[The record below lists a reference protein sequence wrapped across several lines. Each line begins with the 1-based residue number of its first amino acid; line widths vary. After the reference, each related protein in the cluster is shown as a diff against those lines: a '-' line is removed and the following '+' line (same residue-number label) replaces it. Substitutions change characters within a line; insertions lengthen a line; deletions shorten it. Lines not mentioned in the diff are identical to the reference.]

1 MWTWAFNMSL
11 ILAGPVRRTRKK
23 LQAQIACFHVM
34 PARAAGFG
42 GANFGVST
50 GGAYPRRA
58 FLMRTSEYPSS
69 ECRKAQT
76 LPSGQLYL
84 HTRTAINS
92 ALVNSESCVSVW
104 RSCHAIKFSWPGTCG
119 YDIVS
124 IHKNY
129 CSQMVHA
136 TDSPSAICYFG
147 GSPRRL
153 CDLQGDG
160 GPAGSA
166 LLPRFGRSSPR
177 VPLGH
182 MGCRLERKKE

>member
-1 MWTWAFNMSL
+1 
-11 ILAGPVRRTRKK
+11 
-23 LQAQIACFHVM
+23 M

-58 FLMRTSEYPSS
+58 FLMRSSEYPSS

-84 HTRTAINS
+84 HMRTAINS

-104 RSCHAIKFSWPGTCG
+104 RSCHAIKFSRPGTCG

-129 CSQMVHA
+129 CRQMVHA

-182 MGCRLERKKE
+182 MGCRLEQKKE